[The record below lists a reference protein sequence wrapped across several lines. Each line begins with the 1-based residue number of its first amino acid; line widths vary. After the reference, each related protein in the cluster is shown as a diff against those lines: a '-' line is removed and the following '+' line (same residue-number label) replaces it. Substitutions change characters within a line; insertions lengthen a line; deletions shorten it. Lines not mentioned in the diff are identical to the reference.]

1 MKTLT
6 SKMNSGAK
14 AFETLGVKT
23 KNADGSFRSAE
34 DVMNDTMNAL
44 AGVKDETERAGLASE
59 LFGSKVAME
68 LAPTLNSG
76 KDGIQELKDRAKELG
91 LVLSDEGVKDSA
103 AYEDAMTDLDMSVK
117 GLKRSIGE
125 DLMPKITDFV
135 NFLTDKVIP
144 NVKEFL
150 KKIEQFA
157 PVLAPA
163 IGALVAFKVAL
174 GISSVIEGLVG
185 ALKTLKAAN
194 EGARIS
200 QLLLNAA
207 MGANPIVLIIS
218 LIVAAISALVIL

>member
-1 MKTLT
+1 MKNEISLLT
-6 SKMNSGAK
+6 TQFNETRENLEKKNQELQTKCSLLEN
-14 AFETLGVKT
+14 ETLPQVT
-23 KNADGSFRSAE
+23 E
-34 DVMNDTMNAL
+34 AL
-44 AGVKDETERAGLASE
+44 SQKKSE
-59 LFGSKVAME
+59 NE
-68 LAPTLNSG
+68 
-76 KDGIQELKDRAKELG
+76 
-91 LVLSDEGVKDSA
+91 
-103 AYEDAMTDLDMSVK
+103 
-117 GLKRSIGE
+117 
-125 DLMPKITDFV
+125 
-135 NFLTDKVIP
+135 
-144 NVKEFL
+144 EFL